1 MAEEVWSVDG
11 FNLVVPEMKLTDGG
25 LDLEGRINH
34 IDVHRSGH
42 GHRWGTNI
50 EDPRKRLSH
59 LNYGVFEGP
68 QG

>member
-1 MAEEVWSVDG
+1 
-11 FNLVVPEMKLTDGG
+11 MKLTDGG